1 MVTEIQIKSAE
12 FLGSA
17 VKPAQY
23 PHHEL
28 PEVAFAG
35 RSNVGKS
42 SLINCLLQRKKLV
55 RTSRTPGRTQTINF
69 FGINQTFCFVD
80 LPGYGF
86 ARVPEAIRAGWR
98 PMVETYLTTRRQLR
112 GVVQILDLRHPPTAD
127 DIQLWNWLRNRGL
140 PAIAALTKADKLNRS
155 QWPLH
160 TRQILLVLGLSVED
174 GVLFSALTREG
185 RDALWQKILPWLATN
200 INPVASPPKPSR

>member
-1 MVTEIQIKSAE
+1 MVTKVVIKSAE
-12 FLGSA
+12 FLAAA
-17 VKPAQY
+17 VKASQY

-69 FGINQTFCFVD
+69 FGINQAFCFVD

-86 ARVPEAIRAGWR
+86 ARVPEAIRAAWR
-98 PMVETYLTTRRQLR
+98 PMVEAYLTTRRQLC

-127 DIQLWNWLRNRGL
+127 DIQLWNWLRSRGL
-140 PAIAALTKADKLNRS
+140 PAIAVLTKADKLKRG
-155 QWPLH
+155 QWPDH
-160 TRQILLVLGLSVED
+160 TRQIALVLGLPVED
-174 GVLFSALTREG
+174 CMLFSAVTSEG
-185 RDALWQKILPWLATN
+185 RDALWQRILPWLPADLS
-200 INPVASPPKPSR
+200 PSASPPAPSR